1 MAFVLVD
8 SSLALA
14 GPYLIG
20 RGVDA
25 IAASTA
31 LPHPVH
37 ALTLAVVSL
46 LAAYLGSALLQTMEG
61 WLMAGISQRM
71 VRNIREGLFETMQHL
86 PLSFYDSQ
94 PHGDLMSRLTND
106 VDAVSVTVSQSAVLL
121 LSGVVVVLGALLIMV
136 TLSPVMAIV
145 SLLPVPL
152 VFLLTST
159 ISRRTRILFKKQQDA
174 LGVLNGHVEETV
186 SGIQAVKAFGRE
198 PEAAERFSGIN
209 EELRVVGTR
218 AQIWTGFLMPMMN
231 VINNICFAFV
241 AMAGGW
247 LALRGLIS
255 VGLIATFI
263 AYSRQFVRPL
273 NDIANTY
280 NTLMS
285 AVAGAERVF
294 EVLDEPAEQPD
305 AEGVQQL
312 LEPRGDVEFRGVSFG
327 YRADVPVLKDVSFQS
342 PAGSVTAIV
351 GKTGAGKTTI
361 VNLLSRFYEVT
372 SGEILID
379 GSDIREYSRSSL
391 RRAFGVVLQD
401 GWLFAGT
408 VRENILYGR
417 PEASEQDMLRAA
429 ELAGAAHAIERLP
442 KGYDTMLVESGANL
456 SQGQRQLIS
465 IARAVLAAPR
475 LLVLD
480 EATSSVDARTE
491 LHIQQGMME
500 LMKGRTSFI
509 IAHRLSTIRDADV
522 VLVVDAGRIVERGSP
537 EELVRQDGYFRRLYE
552 TQRGGIEI

>member
-1 MAFVLVD
+1 MSDKRGPSLTSIPGMPARGPGTGPATRFAVKIRPRNLRRSISRVWLYFKGERHKLVLVMAFVLVD

-186 SGIQAVKAFGRE
+186 SGIR
-198 PEAAERFSGIN
+198 
-209 EELRVVGTR
+209 
-218 AQIWTGFLMPMMN
+218 
-231 VINNICFAFV
+231 
-241 AMAGGW
+241 
-247 LALRGLIS
+247 
-255 VGLIATFI
+255 
-263 AYSRQFVRPL
+263 
-273 NDIANTY
+273 
-280 NTLMS
+280 
-285 AVAGAERVF
+285 
-294 EVLDEPAEQPD
+294 
-305 AEGVQQL
+305 
-312 LEPRGDVEFRGVSFG
+312 
-327 YRADVPVLKDVSFQS
+327 
-342 PAGSVTAIV
+342 
-351 GKTGAGKTTI
+351 
-361 VNLLSRFYEVT
+361 
-372 SGEILID
+372 
-379 GSDIREYSRSSL
+379 
-391 RRAFGVVLQD
+391 
-401 GWLFAGT
+401 
-408 VRENILYGR
+408 
-417 PEASEQDMLRAA
+417 
-429 ELAGAAHAIERLP
+429 
-442 KGYDTMLVESGANL
+442 
-456 SQGQRQLIS
+456 
-465 IARAVLAAPR
+465 
-475 LLVLD
+475 
-480 EATSSVDARTE
+480 ART
-491 LHIQQGMME
+491 
-500 LMKGRTSFI
+500 
-509 IAHRLSTIRDADV
+509 
-522 VLVVDAGRIVERGSP
+522 
-537 EELVRQDGYFRRLYE
+537 
-552 TQRGGIEI
+552 